1 MEQTRDEMINQAIE
15 ELYFVRLGGQ
25 NAKEFLESTTYIR
38 DVLLKLKEES
48 CPVCDTLMCAD
59 HLTDD

>member
-1 MEQTRDEMINQAIE
+1 MINQAIE